1 MKIIVG
7 ILVKVR
13 LIKEQNPAKRAGRG
27 AWMVVQAE
35 ITPVEP
41 DSDNADVGNIGAS
54 RMTLISVHLLI
65 LNNFN
70 FYFVSNNI
78 CTIFYGIRLTNIH
91 TNRRIEF

>member
-1 MKIIVG
+1 MAVCFADSIF
-7 ILVKVR
+7 LYNFAPN
-13 LIKEQNPAKRAGRG
+13 KEQNPAKRAGRG

-65 LNNFN
+65 
-70 FYFVSNNI
+70 
-78 CTIFYGIRLTNIH
+78 
-91 TNRRIEF
+91 